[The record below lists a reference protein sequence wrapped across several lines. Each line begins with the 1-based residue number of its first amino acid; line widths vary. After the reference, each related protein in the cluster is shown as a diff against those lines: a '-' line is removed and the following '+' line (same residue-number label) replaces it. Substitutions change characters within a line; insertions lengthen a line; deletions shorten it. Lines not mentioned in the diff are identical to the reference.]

1 MRRGEVY
8 WADLEPRSGSEQR
21 GHRPVVI
28 VSRDALN
35 RVEGWASVIIVP
47 LSTSAR
53 QAGRS
58 LTSVPVP
65 RGTAGVGHSSVA
77 LCHQVSTIDRR
88 KLGRRIGT
96 LPDELVTAVDAGLRC
111 ALALE

>member
-1 MRRGEVY
+1 MKRGEVY
-8 WADLEPRSGSEQR
+8 WADLEPRSGAEQR

-35 RVEGWASVIIVP
+35 RIEEWASVIIVP

-65 RGTAGVGHSSVA
+65 RGVAGLGHSSVA

-88 KLGRRIGT
+88 KVGRRIGT
-96 LPDELVTAVDAGLRC
+96 LPDDLVVAVDAGLMV
-111 ALALE
+111 ALDLR